1 MKSFIVISLLFL
13 WLAFYGNLRDD
24 NDSYAASLREGKA
37 LLFL

>member
-24 NDSYAASLREGKA
+24 NDSYA
-37 LLFL
+37 

>member
-24 NDSYAASLREGKA
+24 
-37 LLFL
+37 

>member
-24 NDSYAASLREGKA
+24 ND
-37 LLFL
+37 